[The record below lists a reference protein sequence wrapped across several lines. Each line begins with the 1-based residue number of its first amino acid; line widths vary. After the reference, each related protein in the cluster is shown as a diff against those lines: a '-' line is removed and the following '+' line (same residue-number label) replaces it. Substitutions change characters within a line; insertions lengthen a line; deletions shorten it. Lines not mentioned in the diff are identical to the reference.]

1 MDQPGTLL
9 PLSSQTPTPTL
20 NPIKPPLPTSSNP
33 KISATVWTD
42 SYPPTP
48 LRLATLLA
56 LLLISVWANYEASKG
71 FDLTIL
77 NAPTYT
83 LAGRRFNLLFVS
95 NGRAADMALKSSR
108 FIEHV
113 LYPLEEAF
121 PRKPV
126 RHVTIRLADD
136 NITNDV
142 IVSRCNNRA
151 AAANGEYLIEI
162 SPSVMARKD
171 VITEAF
177 SLALQRGMAFVW
189 LWDGYGTILQPII
202 DAMVQYLSVQY
213 KFANKDYESNYLAS
227 TLAGLIQLC
236 EERSSGFVARL
247 NNAVREKW
255 DEHTLTA
262 AFSSPYEIMCL
273 SRIISVSEDGFLPDN
288 AGLDLNWELNQ
299 AM

>member
-1 MDQPGTLL
+1 
-9 PLSSQTPTPTL
+9 
-20 NPIKPPLPTSSNP
+20 
-33 KISATVWTD
+33 
-42 SYPPTP
+42 
-48 LRLATLLA
+48 
-56 LLLISVWANYEASKG
+56 
-71 FDLTIL
+71 
-77 NAPTYT
+77 
-83 LAGRRFNLLFVS
+83 
-95 NGRAADMALKSSR
+95 MALKSSR

-273 SRIISVSEDGFLPDN
+273 SRIISVSEDGFLPN
-288 AGLDLNWELNQ
+288 NTGFDLNWELNQ